1 METKKVTQVVYIAND
16 GKEFLTEEE
25 CKKHEA
31 FVKEV
36 LCNISYFCIRCR
48 PDLTETGYYMHRIYA
63 AVLSK
68 KEYENCPPT
77 KWGGGNLKSEKIFLS
92 PKSVEGFPENIDYMK
107 EWGFK

>member
-68 KEYENCPPT
+68 NGLFSKEIAFQ
-77 KWGGGNLKSEKIFLS
+77 WALKKFGTYL
-92 PKSVEGFPENIDYMK
+92 
-107 EWGFK
+107 EWDMVSNPILM

>member
-36 LCNISYFCIRCR
+36 LCNISYYIAHRFENNQKDYSLALHLFCIA
-48 PDLTETGYYMHRIYA
+48 DLSLDYSWRTQSFLCFAFGY
-63 AVLSK
+63 
-68 KEYENCPPT
+68 
-77 KWGGGNLKSEKIFLS
+77 
-92 PKSVEGFPENIDYMK
+92 
-107 EWGFK
+107 